1 MNNLKNL
8 FESVEIN
15 FNIYNANK
23 NPKTTNAYKK
33 SLLSLSREVQA
44 LKKPLTASERKRSD
58 ASLAHTS
65 EPKSLVANGLVDP
78 PKVQQEPL
86 LIPVQL
92 PINTAEVLN
101 PVMTSDQKKKPRKS
115 SQQKKEKKLKK

>member
-15 FNIYNANK
+15 FNIYDANK
-23 NPKTTNAYKK
+23 NPKTANAYKK

-44 LKKPLTASERKRSD
+44 LKKPLTASK
-58 ASLAHTS
+58 
-65 EPKSLVANGLVDP
+65 PKSLVANGLVDP
-78 PKVQQEPL
+78 PKVQQEPVMV
-86 LIPVQL
+86 PVQL

-115 SQQKKEKKLKK
+115 SQQKKEKKQSLTELNKQVKK

>member
-15 FNIYNANK
+15 FNIYDANK

-44 LKKPLTASERKRSD
+44 LKKPLTASKKPVS
-58 ASLAHTS
+58 H
-65 EPKSLVANGLVDP
+65 GLVDP
-78 PKVQQEPL
+78 PKVQQEPVMV
-86 LIPVQL
+86 PVQL

-101 PVMTSDQKKKPRKS
+101 PVITSDLNRNSVSLVHTSDQKKKSRKS
-115 SQQKKEKKLKK
+115 SQQKKEKKQKK

>member
-15 FNIYNANK
+15 FNIYESNK
-23 NPKTTNAYKK
+23 NPKTANAYKK
-33 SLLSLSREVQA
+33 ALLSLSREVQA

-58 ASLAHTS
+58 ASLTHTS
-65 EPKSLVANGLVDP
+65 EPKSLVANGLVEVKQ
-78 PKVQQEPL
+78 PKQEPL
-86 LIPVQL
+86 MVPVEL

-101 PVMTSDQKKKPRKS
+101 PTSDQKKKSKERS
-115 SQQKKEKKLKK
+115 HQKKEKKQKQ